1 MVFRLFLS
9 WIRRENRHIRQQ
21 DGNNMGKDDTQVYVG
36 LDVGS
41 TTVKAVVAS
50 ADDTVLWKDYRR
62 HNARQP
68 QTVRDFMTEI
78 ESLFPAGTLSIFITG
93 SGGRALAPVLRARYI
108 QEVNAVTYAVE
119 KLYPD
124 TGSVVELGGQDAKI
138 IIWREDDQGRK
149 STITSMNDKCAG
161 GTGATI
167 DKILG
172 KIGIAP
178 EDAAEIVSEGKT
190 IHHIAAKC
198 GVFAE
203 TDVVG
208 LLKSGVERDE
218 IVVSLCSAIVKQ
230 NLEVLVRGN
239 LLRDKVLLLGGP
251 HRYLPILSD
260 MWRKQIPETWR
271 IHNYDPIEPVPEK
284 GIYVPPEAEY
294 FAAVGAILFGK
305 KNDEL
310 FEALHDGEHR
320 AGGIYAGID
329 ALDEYIKDGRLK
341 QLQEGGAVRDGLVTS
356 TEEQKK
362 FAEQYTI
369 PPFTPTIP
377 ANGIL
382 RGYIGID
389 GGSTSSKMVL
399 ADENGTPLYKDYV
412 LSRGNPILDV
422 RDIFAR
428 MIRWRNEN
436 GLSIDVKGAAVTG
449 YAAEILRLAFGMD
462 LSVVET
468 VAHMKAAVAHYGDVD
483 VICDVGGQDIK
494 VLFMKHGR
502 VVDFSLNTQCSA
514 GNGYFLQGMADQF
527 GISIE
532 DYAAHAFRARK
543 APAFNYGCAVFMEQD
558 KVNFQQLGWSKD
570 EIMAGLAL
578 VLPLNIWNYVVQE
591 SNLARLG
598 TTFLLQGGTQKNLA
612 AVKAQIDFIQSK
624 VPDSRVFVHKYAD
637 ISGAIG
643 AAMEAADRIPE
654 ATSKFIGLD
663 DAAQVAYESRN
674 DGNTRCRFCGNR
686 CPRTFIDIHVR
697 ADRTV
702 RYIAGY
708 GCEKGEVDTA
718 DEMRAHLKQKE
729 ELRRKYP
736 NLVELAAEDV
746 FAEYDFEPLPGAG
759 ATLPEWFH
767 DKYFTL
773 EEKKRRKRDSFQR
786 SEAEHLCERSKIVV
800 GIPRLLNMFYYA
812 PFFSTY
818 FRTLGVQK
826 VMYSDFTTSKL
837 WSEGNKWGAI
847 DPCFPAKVAPAHVYN
862 LLQDRGCTHI
872 CFPRITHLQTTVH
885 NTLANTACVI
895 QMGTPEVCDAVFTR
909 ERDIFADF
917 GATYWKPLVGMEKQ
931 RETRGYLLDYFQ
943 SRLNI
948 TSDENTWA
956 VEQGFRAME
965 TYTERLRSAGR
976 SVLNSL
982 VATNRIGVLMIGHP
996 YHHDPGLNH
1005 RILDE
1010 LQAHG
1015 FPILCMESLPVDD
1028 AFLRPLFQS
1037 DVGVPEAV
1045 PPLDIRDV
1053 WQRNFNRN
1061 TNQKIWAAKVA
1072 ARHPNLAVIDFSS
1085 FKCGHDAPTYSY
1097 ISNILEASATPHF
1110 LFHDLDQNKP
1120 SASIKIRLQ
1129 TIEYFLSLEAKRL
1142 TATVTRKETAHA

>member
-1 MVFRLFLS
+1 M
-9 WIRRENRHIRQQ
+9 
-21 DGNNMGKDDTQVYVG
+21 GNDDTQQVYVG

-41 TTVKAVVAS
+41 TTVKAVVAD
-50 ADDTVLWKDYRR
+50 ANDTILWKDYRR

-78 ESLFPAGTLSIFITG
+78 ESRFPSATLNVFITG
-93 SGGRALAPVLRARYI
+93 SGGRALAPFLRARYI

-119 KLYPD
+119 KLHPD

-138 IIWREDDQGRK
+138 IIWKEDEQGRK

-167 DKILG
+167 DKILA
-172 KIGIAP
+172 KVGIAP
-178 EDAAEIVSEGKT
+178 EDAGRIKAEGKT

-208 LLKSGVERDE
+208 LLKSGVDREE

-260 MWRKQIPETWR
+260 MWREQIPETWR
-271 IHNYDPIEPVPEK
+271 IHNHIPLETNPDKSV
-284 GIYVPPEAEY
+284 YVPPDAEY

-305 KNDEL
+305 KSDEL
-310 FEALHDGEHR
+310 FEVLHDGEHR
-320 AGGIYAGID
+320 AGGVYAGIAD
-329 ALDEYIKDGRLK
+329 LESYIREGRLK
-341 QLQEGGAVRDGLVTS
+341 QLQAGGAVRDGLVAS
-356 TEEQKK
+356 EEEEKE
-362 FAEQYTI
+362 FAEKYTI
-369 PPFTPTIP
+369 PPFHPTTPSGGTV
-377 ANGIL
+377 

-399 ADENGTPLYKDYV
+399 ADKDGTPLYKDYV

-422 RDIFAR
+422 RDMFAR
-428 MIRWRNEN
+428 MIEWRDKT
-436 GLSIDVKGAAVTG
+436 GISLDIKGAAVTG
-449 YAAEILRLAFGMD
+449 YAAEILRLAFSLD

-468 VAHMKAAVAHYGDVD
+468 VAHMKAAVTHYGNVD

-502 VVDFSLNTQCSA
+502 VVDFRLNTQCSA

-527 GISIE
+527 GIPIE
-532 DYAAHAFRARK
+532 EYAERAFRARK

-591 SNLARLG
+591 SNPARLG
-598 TTFLLQGGTQKNLA
+598 KTFLLQGGTQKNLA
-612 AVKAQIDFIQSK
+612 AVKAQVDFIKSK
-624 VPDSRVFVHKYAD
+624 VPESEVFVHKYAD

-643 AAMEAADRIPE
+643 AAMEAAERVPE
-654 ATSKFIGLD
+654 GTSTFIGPD
-663 DAAQVAYESRN
+663 DASKVAYESRN
-674 DGNTRCRFCGNR
+674 DGDTRCRFCGNR

-697 ADRTV
+697 SDRTV

-708 GCEKGEVDTA
+708 GCEKGEVDNA
-718 DEMRAHLKQKE
+718 EEMRAHLKQKE
-729 ELRRKYP
+729 ELRKSYP
-736 NLVELAAEDV
+736 NLVDLAAEEV
-746 FAEYDFEPLPGAG
+746 FAEYDFEPLPEAG
-759 ATLPEWFH
+759 TTIPDWFR

-773 EEKKRRKRDSFQR
+773 EEKRTRKSKAFARSDATHERER
-786 SEAEHLCERSKIVV
+786 SEIVV

-818 FRTLGVQK
+818 FRALGVSK
-826 VMYSDFTTSKL
+826 VVYSDFTTSKL

-847 DPCFPAKVAPAHVYN
+847 DPCFPAKVAPAHVYD
-862 LLQDRGCTHI
+862 LLKEGSSTHI
-872 CFPRITHLQTTVH
+872 CFPRITHLQTMVE

-917 GATYWKPLVGMEKQ
+917 NTSYWKPLVGMEKP
-931 RETRGYLLDYFQ
+931 REARGHLLTYFQ

-965 TYTERLRSAGR
+965 TYLERLRSAGR
-976 SVLNSL
+976 QVLDNL
-982 VATNRIGVLMIGHP
+982 VTENRIGVLMIGHP

-1015 FPILCMESLPVDD
+1015 FPILCIESLPIDD
-1028 AFLRPLFQS
+1028 AFLGPLFQG
-1037 DVGVPEAV
+1037 DAGVAEAA
-1045 PPLDIRDV
+1045 PPLDIKDV

-1061 TNQKIWAAKVA
+1061 TNQKVWAAKVA

-1097 ISNILEASATPHF
+1097 ISNILDASATPHF

-1120 SASIKIRLQ
+1120 AASIKIRLQ
-1129 TIEYFLSLEAKRL
+1129 TIEYFLNLEAERL
-1142 TATVTRKETAHA
+1142 SAPATKKETAHA